1 MVKPVDSQQVE
12 SEKTNKI
19 SPQVESSA
27 IPPSPDRSVSFEI
40 THKVT
45 HGGVHVADEDVDD
58 DEDQGS
64 VMGDV
69 QDSITVGRTR
79 RNSCKPI
86 WFTTNIIMAYALSVV
101 EEAIPSTYMK
111 AEISTKSKM

>member
-1 MVKPVDSQQVE
+1 MKSDA
-12 SEKTNKI
+12 TLL
-19 SPQVESSA
+19 
-27 IPPSPDRSVSFEI
+27 SPDRSVSFEI
-40 THKVT
+40 AREVT

-86 WFTTNIIMAYALSVV
+86 WLITNMIMAYALSVV
-101 EEAIPSTYMK
+101 EEAIPSTYRK
-111 AEISTKSKM
+111 AETNSESKMWKNVMKEEMNSLHKNNT